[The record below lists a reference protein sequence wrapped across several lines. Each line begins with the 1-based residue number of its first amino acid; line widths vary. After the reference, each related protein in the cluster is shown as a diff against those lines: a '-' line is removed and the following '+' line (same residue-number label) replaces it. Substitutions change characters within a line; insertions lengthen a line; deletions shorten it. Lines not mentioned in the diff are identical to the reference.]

1 MQPCL
6 TLESFSELLGHLY
19 QGPLENTPWDT
30 FLNQLNLHLRS
41 KYVTFILRPPS
52 AHVDGL
58 MVNTTGSSSETTASY
73 NKHFFA
79 LDPEN
84 PAAVL
89 AALPG
94 QVVER
99 VLAYTRSY
107 RPDGMRSN
115 YGVTPAVDQVLAAKG
130 WIEAQRRQSA

>member
-1 MQPCL
+1 MPTIL
-6 TLESFSELLGHLY
+6 LEMYERGDITADHLAV
-19 QGPLENTPWDT
+19 QC
-30 FLNQLNLHLRS
+30 LHL
-41 KYVTFILRPPS
+41 
-52 AHVDGL
+52 
-58 MVNTTGSSSETTASY
+58 
-73 NKHFFA
+73 

-94 QVVER
+94 QVLDR
-99 VLAYTRSY
+99 VLAYSRSY